1 MFDAGFNDWLAFLC
15 GTGQLTASYCPSIA
29 IDPSNL
35 NYPSIAIGALAG
47 SQTVMRT
54 VTNVGSASETYTFSS
69 TGLAGITVG
78 LPGAFTI
85 APGATKSF
93 SITFTA
99 SGAALNAYVEGA
111 IVLTGSNG
119 HVVRSPVVLRP
130 VALAAPAQV
139 SGTYNVTFGYN
150 GPFTADARGLV
161 PAAKATGSIATGGVV
176 NFPVA
181 IPAGT
186 TYARF
191 SLFDSEIDQASDLDL
206 EVYNSGGTL
215 VGSSGGGTTA
225 EEVNLLNPAP
235 GTYTVRVL
243 GFAVPVGTANF
254 TMFSWALGSTAA
266 GNMIVTAP
274 PVATLG
280 TTGSINISTSGLS
293 PATKYLGS
301 VVYGGAPGLP
311 NPTIVRIDTP

>member
-1 MFDAGFNDWLAFLC
+1 M
-15 GTGQLTASYCPSIA
+15 
-29 IDPSNL
+29 
-35 NYPSIAIGALAG
+35 
-47 SQTVMRT
+47 
-54 VTNVGSASETYTFSS
+54 
-69 TGLAGITVG
+69 
-78 LPGAFTI
+78 
-85 APGATKSF
+85 
-93 SITFTA
+93 
-99 SGAALNAYVEGA
+99 
-111 IVLTGSNG
+111 
-119 HVVRSPVVLRP
+119 
-130 VALAAPAQV
+130 
-139 SGTYNVTFGYN
+139 
-150 GPFTADARGLV
+150 
-161 PAAKATGSIATGGVV
+161 
-176 NFPVA
+176 
-181 IPAGT
+181 
-186 TYARF
+186 
-191 SLFDSEIDQASDLDL
+191 FDSEIDQASDLDL

-225 EEVNLLNPAP
+225 EEVNLLNPAA